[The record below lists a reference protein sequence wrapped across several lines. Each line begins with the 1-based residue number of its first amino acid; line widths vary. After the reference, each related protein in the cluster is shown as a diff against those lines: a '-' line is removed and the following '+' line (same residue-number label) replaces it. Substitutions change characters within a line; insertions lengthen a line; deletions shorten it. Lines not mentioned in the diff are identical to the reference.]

1 MDIGRAFTYMFDD
14 EEWVEKLVIG
24 GLLVLASIIPI
35 VNFFTGLVLVGYT
48 LRVLRRVSRGEEL
61 PLPQWDDWGGDWVR
75 GLMVALASLIY
86 ALPILILT
94 GFSSVLGAIGGYE
107 ASGRALEGMASVCAA
122 ATSCLSALWGL
133 AVAFV
138 FPAAL
143 INYANEEEFAS
154 FFHFREI
161 FRFIGD
167 NLGDY
172 IVAVLLLIVARLV
185 ASLGVIACVIGAFF
199 TAFWAA
205 LVGMH
210 LLGQVNAIASSTS
223 GGDAGGELGAGMSG
237 DM

>member
-14 EEWVEKLVIG
+14 EKWVEKLVIG
-24 GLLVLASIIPI
+24 GLLTLASIIPI
-35 VNFFTGLVLVGYT
+35 VNLFTGLVLVGYS
-48 LRVLRRVSRGEEL
+48 LRILRRVSRGEEL

-75 GLMVALASLIY
+75 GLMVALAGLVY

-107 ASGRALEGMASVCAA
+107 ATGRALEGMVGVCAA

-133 AVAFV
+133 AMAFV

-143 INYANEEEFAS
+143 IGYVKEEEFGS
-154 FFHFREI
+154 FFRFGEI

-172 IVAVLLLIVARLV
+172 IVAILLLIVANLL
-185 ASLGVIACVIGAFF
+185 SGLGVIACAIGVFF
-199 TAFWAA
+199 TSFWGE
-205 LVGMH
+205 LVGVH
-210 LLGQVNAIASSTS
+210 LLGQVSAIDLSTPTE
-223 GGDAGGELGAGMSG
+223 GAGGELEPGISG
-237 DM
+237 DV